1 MRKKETQPVG
11 CVSFLA
17 PSLSDAESFLRVG
30 YGQDEPNTPDNMVTD
45 LYAHILDE
53 DRKVNAQRFEAAFYA
68 NPDMRKVER
77 EIVEQAKPQP
87 QPQSAAVDLQQLFAQ
102 LQQNPEVLGQL
113 AAMLKAV

>member
-1 MRKKETQPVG
+1 MASKLQTII
-11 CVSFLA
+11 
-17 PSLSDAESFLRVG
+17 D
-30 YGQDEPNTPDNMVTD
+30 
-45 LYAHILDE
+45 YAQKLTVA
-53 DRKVNAQRFEAAFYA
+53 RKVNAQRFEAAFYA

-87 QPQSAAVDLQQLFAQ
+87 QSAAVDLPQLFAQ